1 MISKI
6 KRTKQLIFILLFLFT
21 IIFSYGQD
29 TTVRR
34 RYLDSIK
41 NQLALHATGYY
52 TYLNLYDR
60 SENERRKIHITL
72 QATQNILTGVEEAWR
87 KQNLLHGVV
96 FVLIGIASIA
106 AGVSES
112 TVNKISRDTKKAQ
125 EMELKKKRGRIENV
139 RRNPDLNK

>member
-96 FVLIGIASIA
+96 FVLIGIASMSMIY
-106 AGVSES
+106 
-112 TVNKISRDTKKAQ
+112 I
-125 EMELKKKRGRIENV
+125 
-139 RRNPDLNK
+139 LNIK